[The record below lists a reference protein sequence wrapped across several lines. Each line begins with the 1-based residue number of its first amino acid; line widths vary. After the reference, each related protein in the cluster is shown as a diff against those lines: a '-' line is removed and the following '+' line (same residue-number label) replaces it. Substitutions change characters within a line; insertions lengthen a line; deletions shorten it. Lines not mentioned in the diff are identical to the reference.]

1 LCDKTALS
9 ACPEAGLK
17 LFCDEMLGRLGR
29 WLRAAGYDTA
39 IAEGRMADA
48 EIVARCIAEARI
60 LITRDR
66 HLEARAH
73 GPVRVIRLTANRVEE
88 QARALPGIDW
98 QYAPFTRCLVD
109 NAPLSPAPP
118 EMADQVPSDSRAA
131 GGPLQ
136 VCPECGRLYWP
147 GGHVRRMADMLRRLA
162 SA

>member
-1 LCDKTALS
+1 
-9 ACPEAGLK
+9 
-17 LFCDEMLGRLGR
+17 MV
-29 WLRAAGYDTA
+29 
-39 IAEGRMADA
+39 DA
-48 EIVARCIAEARI
+48 EIVARCIAEART

-109 NAPLSPAPP
+109 NTPLSPAPP

-136 VCPECGRLYWP
+136 GLPRMRPALLARRACPAH
-147 GGHVRRMADMLRRLA
+147 GGHAPAACLGIKKP
-162 SA
+162 SAPRSGRPDRKAEGVSGGFSD

>member
-1 LCDKTALS
+1 M
-9 ACPEAGLK
+9 K

-39 IAEGRMADA
+39 IAKGGMADA
-48 EIVARCIAEARI
+48 EIVARCIAEARA

-73 GPVRVIRLTANRVEE
+73 GRVRVIRLAEDRVEG
-88 QARALPGIDW
+88 QAQLLRIALGIDW

-109 NAPLSPAPP
+109 NALLDPAPP
-118 EMADQVPSDSRAA
+118 EMASRVPPSSRAA
-131 GGPLQ
+131 GGPLRC
-136 VCPECGRLYWP
+136 CPECGRLYWP
-147 GGHVRRMADMLRRLA
+147 GGHVRRMGDRLRRLG

>member
-1 LCDKTALS
+1 MPGRTDEAVLRRDAGAARAL
-9 ACPEAGLK
+9 A
-17 LFCDEMLGRLGR
+17 
-29 WLRAAGYDTA
+29 
-39 IAEGRMADA
+39 
-48 EIVARCIAEARI
+48 ARCRLRYGDCRGRNGRRGDRCALHRRSTD